1 MTSGDVIRLLPDSV
15 ANQIAAGEVIQRP
28 ASVIKELVENAVDAG
43 AKNIEVLVTDAGKT
57 CIRVIDDGRGM
68 SETDARMAFERH
80 ATSKIREAADLFAL
94 HTMGFRGE
102 ALASIAAVAQVE
114 LKTCSSDDGLGT
126 FIQIS
131 GSQVEKQEAVACQR
145 GSDFSVK
152 NLIFN
157 VPARRKFLKS
167 NQTELSNI
175 VAEFERKS
183 NQTELSNIVAE
194 FERIALVN
202 PDISF
207 VLSHNGTEML
217 NLPAIP
223 LRQRIMGVFGKK
235 LNQELLSLDIDTTM
249 VKIHG
254 YIGRPE
260 SARKKGARQFF
271 FVNGR
276 YMRHPYFHKAV
287 SSAYDNLIPVGEQV
301 SYFIYFEVEPSD
313 IDVNIHPTKTEIKF
327 ENEQAVWQI
336 LSAAV
341 KETLGRFNA
350 VPSIDFDTEGMPDIP
365 AFENSPYTVAPPQT
379 SFDPSYNP
387 FNTAAVP
394 PSAYSSA
401 STTNKETE
409 RESFG
414 QDVREWSAPASTS
427 VRSSMNKGGM
437 PDFGR
442 SGNYTPSFG
451 SHKNRVEWEPL
462 FEGLERTSS
471 EPDIQPE
478 EEVRPFFPESTD
490 WGQTSQEDAV
500 VPSFSGE
507 ENEKQPQ
514 ENSMGQTSQEDAVVP
529 SCSGEENEKQP
540 QENSM
545 RHYQYKGSYIL
556 TSVKS
561 GLMIINQQRAH
572 IRILFDRYMA
582 QIENRKT
589 ASQRMLF
596 PDMVHFSPSEVPVL
610 EEFMDD
616 LNALGFDLSSL
627 GGGTYSINGIPAGI
641 EGLNPEKLVTDMV
654 QTAIEK
660 GCKVKEEVQSMLALS
675 LAKAAAIVPG
685 QVLTDEEMN
694 RLVDDLFA
702 VSTPNYTPD
711 GKTVLAVLKED
722 DLEKMFK

>member
-57 CIRVIDDGRGM
+57 CIRVIDDGKGM

-114 LKTCSSDDGLGT
+114 LKTCCNGDGLGT
-126 FIQIS
+126 YIQIS
-131 GSQVEKQEAVACQR
+131 GSQVEKQEAVACQQ

-152 NLIFN
+152 NLFFN
-157 VPARRKFLKS
+157 VPARRKFL
-167 NQTELSNI
+167 
-175 VAEFERKS
+175 KS

-235 LNQELLSLDIDTTM
+235 LNQDLLSLDINTTM

-287 SSAYDNLIPVGEQV
+287 ASAYDNLIPMGEQV
-301 SYFIYFEVEPSD
+301 SYFIYFEVAPAD

-365 AFENSPYTVAPPQT
+365 AFENSPYSVAPPPT

-387 FNTAAVP
+387 FNTSAVP
-394 PSAYSSA
+394 PSTYSSA
-401 STTNKETE
+401 SSGRTETSSAFSGGQEWKPVSSE
-409 RESFG
+409 RE
-414 QDVREWSAPASTS
+414 TT
-427 VRSSMNKGGM
+427 VRSSMNRRESV

-451 SHKNRVEWEPL
+451 GHKNRVEWEPL
-462 FEGLERTSS
+462 FEGLERSHE
-471 EPDIQPE
+471 EPSDTVE
-478 EEVRPFFPESTD
+478 EEPKPLETTNWEEASAEPMLSTA
-490 WGQTSQEDAV
+490 E
-500 VPSFSGE
+500 E
-507 ENEKQPQ
+507 ENKER
-514 ENSMGQTSQEDAVVP
+514 VP
-529 SCSGEENEKQP
+529 L
-540 QENSM
+540 ENSM
-545 RHYQYKGSYIL
+545 RHYQYKASFIL

-572 IRILFDRYMA
+572 VRILFDRYMA
-582 QIENRKT
+582 QIENRKN

-616 LNALGFDLSSL
+616 LNALGFELSSL
-627 GGGTYSINGIPAGI
+627 GGGTYAINGIPAGI

-654 QTAIEK
+654 HTAIEK

-685 QVLTDEEMN
+685 QILTDEEMN

-711 GKTVLAVLKED
+711 GKTVLAVLKEE

>member
-57 CIRVIDDGRGM
+57 CIRVIDDGKGM

-114 LKTCSSDDGLGT
+114 LKTCCKEDGLGT
-126 FIQIS
+126 YIQIA
-131 GSQVEKQEAVACQR
+131 GSQVEKQEPVACQR

-152 NLIFN
+152 NLFFN
-157 VPARRKFLKS
+157 VPARRKFL
-167 NQTELSNI
+167 
-175 VAEFERKS
+175 KS

-235 LNQELLSLDIDTTM
+235 LNQELLSLDINTTM

-287 SSAYDNLIPVGEQV
+287 ASAYDNLIPVGEQV
-301 SYFIYFEVEPSD
+301 SYFIYFKVAPSD

-365 AFENSPYTVAPPQT
+365 AFENSPYSVAPPPT

-387 FNTAAVP
+387 FNTSAVP

-401 STTNKETE
+401 SSGRVEASPSFEEGQEWKPVSSE
-409 RESFG
+409 RE
-414 QDVREWSAPASTS
+414 TT
-427 VRSSMNKGGM
+427 VRSSMNRRESV

-451 SHKNRVEWEPL
+451 GHKNRVEWEPL
-462 FEGLERTSS
+462 FEGLERSHE
-471 EPDIQPE
+471 EPSDTVE
-478 EEVRPFFPESTD
+478 EEPKPLEMTNWQEASAEPMLSTA
-490 WGQTSQEDAV
+490 E
-500 VPSFSGE
+500 E
-507 ENEKQPQ
+507 ENKER
-514 ENSMGQTSQEDAVVP
+514 VP
-529 SCSGEENEKQP
+529 L
-540 QENSM
+540 ENSM
-545 RHYQYKGSYIL
+545 RHYQYKASFIL

-572 IRILFDRYMA
+572 VRILFDRYMA
-582 QIENRKT
+582 QIENRKN

-616 LNALGFDLSSL
+616 LNALGFELSSL
-627 GGGTYSINGIPAGI
+627 GGGTYAINGIPAGI

-654 QTAIEK
+654 HTAIEK

-685 QVLTDEEMN
+685 QILTDEEMN

-711 GKTVLAVLKED
+711 GKTVLAVLKEE

>member
-57 CIRVIDDGRGM
+57 CIRVIDDGKGM

-114 LKTCSSDDGLGT
+114 LKTCCNGDGLGT
-126 FIQIS
+126 YIQIS
-131 GSQVEKQEAVACQR
+131 GSQVEKQEAVACQQ

-152 NLIFN
+152 NLFFN
-157 VPARRKFLKS
+157 VPARRKFL
-167 NQTELSNI
+167 
-175 VAEFERKS
+175 KS

-235 LNQELLSLDIDTTM
+235 LNQELLSLDINTTM

-287 SSAYDNLIPVGEQV
+287 ASAYDNLIPVGEQV
-301 SYFIYFEVEPSD
+301 SYFIYFEVAPSD

-365 AFENSPYTVAPPQT
+365 AFENSPYSVAPPPT

-387 FNTAAVP
+387 FNTSAVP

-401 STTNKETE
+401 SSGRAEASSSFEEGQGWTPVSSE
-409 RESFG
+409 RE
-414 QDVREWSAPASTS
+414 TT
-427 VRSSMNKGGM
+427 VRSSMNRRESV

-451 SHKNRVEWEPL
+451 GHKNRVEWEPL
-462 FEGLERTSS
+462 FEGLERSHEESDT
-471 EPDIQPE
+471 QVE
-478 EEVRPFFPESTD
+478 EEPRPF
-490 WGQTSQEDAV
+490 QTETTGWED
-500 VPSFSGE
+500 VPSETASSVAME
-507 ENEKQPQ
+507 EEK
-514 ENSMGQTSQEDAVVP
+514 ERVP
-529 SCSGEENEKQP
+529 L
-540 QENSM
+540 ENSM
-545 RHYQYKGSYIL
+545 RHYQYKATFIL

-572 IRILFDRYMA
+572 VRILFDRYMA
-582 QIENRKT
+582 QIENRKN

-596 PDMVHFSPSEVPVL
+596 PDMVHFSPSEIPVL
-610 EEFMDD
+610 EECMDD
-616 LNALGFDLSSL
+616 LNALGFELSSL
-627 GGGTYSINGIPAGI
+627 GGGTYAINGIPAGI

-654 QTAIEK
+654 HTAIEK

-685 QVLTDEEMN
+685 QILTDEEMN

-711 GKTVLAVLKED
+711 GKTVLAVLKEE

>member
-57 CIRVIDDGRGM
+57 CIRVIDDGKGM

-114 LKTCSSDDGLGT
+114 LKTCCKEDGLGT
-126 FIQIS
+126 YIQIA
-131 GSQVEKQEAVACQR
+131 GSQVEKQEPVACQR

-152 NLIFN
+152 NLFFN
-157 VPARRKFLKS
+157 VPARRKFL
-167 NQTELSNI
+167 
-175 VAEFERKS
+175 KS

-235 LNQELLSLDIDTTM
+235 LNQELLSLGINTTM

-287 SSAYDNLIPVGEQV
+287 ASAYDNLIPVGEQV
-301 SYFIYFEVEPSD
+301 SYFIYFEVAPSD

-365 AFENSPYTVAPPQT
+365 AFENSPYSVAPPPT

-387 FNTAAVP
+387 FNTSAVP

-401 STTNKETE
+401 SSGRVEASSSFEEGQEWKPVSSE
-409 RESFG
+409 RE
-414 QDVREWSAPASTS
+414 TT
-427 VRSSMNKGGM
+427 VRSSMNRRESV

-451 SHKNRVEWEPL
+451 GHKNRVEWEPL
-462 FEGLERTSS
+462 FEGLERSHE
-471 EPDIQPE
+471 EPSDTVE
-478 EEVRPFFPESTD
+478 EEPKPLETANWQEASAEPMLSTA
-490 WGQTSQEDAV
+490 E
-500 VPSFSGE
+500 E
-507 ENEKQPQ
+507 ENKER
-514 ENSMGQTSQEDAVVP
+514 VP
-529 SCSGEENEKQP
+529 L
-540 QENSM
+540 ENSM
-545 RHYQYKGSYIL
+545 RHYQYKASFIL

-572 IRILFDRYMA
+572 VRILFDRYMA
-582 QIENRKT
+582 QIENRKN

-616 LNALGFDLSSL
+616 LNALGFELSSL
-627 GGGTYSINGIPAGI
+627 GGGTYAINGIPAGI

-654 QTAIEK
+654 HTAIEK

-685 QVLTDEEMN
+685 QILTDEEMN

-711 GKTVLAVLKED
+711 GKTVLAVLKEE

>member
-57 CIRVIDDGRGM
+57 CIRVIDDGKGM

-114 LKTCSSDDGLGT
+114 LKTCCNGDGLGT
-126 FIQIS
+126 YIQIS
-131 GSQVEKQEAVACQR
+131 GSQVEKQEPVACQQ

-152 NLIFN
+152 NLFFN
-157 VPARRKFLKS
+157 VPARRKFL
-167 NQTELSNI
+167 
-175 VAEFERKS
+175 KS

-235 LNQELLSLDIDTTM
+235 LNQDLLSLDINTTM

-287 SSAYDNLIPVGEQV
+287 ASAYDNLIPVGEQV
-301 SYFIYFEVEPSD
+301 SYFIYFEVAPSD

-365 AFENSPYTVAPPQT
+365 AFENSPYSVAPPPT

-387 FNTAAVP
+387 FNTSAVP
-394 PSAYSSA
+394 PSAYSSV
-401 STTNKETE
+401 SGRGSRTPSDFGQEPEWRPSSGE
-409 RESFG
+409 RET
-414 QDVREWSAPASTS
+414 P
-427 VRSSMNKGGM
+427 VRSSMNRKEAM

-451 SHKNRVEWEPL
+451 AHKNRVEWEPL
-462 FEGLERTSS
+462 FEGLEHNSS
-471 EPDIQPE
+471 GQSDIQPE
-478 EEVRPFFPESTD
+478 EESGPSYAEPAG
-490 WGQTSQEDAV
+490 WEDASQV
-500 VPSFSGE
+500 ENVSPMVAE
-507 ENEKQPQ
+507 EEKDRLPL
-514 ENSMGQTSQEDAVVP
+514 
-529 SCSGEENEKQP
+529 
-540 QENSM
+540 ENSM
-545 RHYQYKGSYIL
+545 RHYQYKASFIL

-572 IRILFDRYMA
+572 VRILFDRYMA
-582 QIENRKT
+582 QIENRKN

-616 LNALGFDLSSL
+616 LNALGFELSSL
-627 GGGTYSINGIPAGI
+627 GGGTYAINGIPAGI

-654 QTAIEK
+654 HTAIEK

-685 QVLTDEEMN
+685 QILTDEEMN

-711 GKTVLAVLKED
+711 GKTVLAVLKEE

>member
-57 CIRVIDDGRGM
+57 CIRVIDDGKGM

-114 LKTCSSDDGLGT
+114 LKTCCNGDGLGT
-126 FIQIS
+126 YIQIS
-131 GSQVEKQEAVACQR
+131 GSQVEKQEPVACQQ

-152 NLIFN
+152 NLFFN

-175 VAEFERKS
+175 VAEFER
-183 NQTELSNIVAE
+183 
-194 FERIALVN
+194 IALVN

-207 VLSHNGTEML
+207 ILSHNGTEML

-235 LNQELLSLDIDTTM
+235 LNQDLLSLDINTTM

-287 SSAYDNLIPVGEQV
+287 ASAYDNLIPVGEQV
-301 SYFIYFEVEPSD
+301 SYFIYFEVSPSD

-365 AFENSPYTVAPPQT
+365 AFENSPYSVAPPPT

-387 FNTAAVP
+387 FNTSAVP

-401 STTNKETE
+401 SSGRTESSSAFSGGQEWKPVSSE
-409 RESFG
+409 RE
-414 QDVREWSAPASTS
+414 TT
-427 VRSSMNKGGM
+427 VRSSMNRRESV

-451 SHKNRVEWEPL
+451 GHKNRVEWEPL
-462 FEGLERTSS
+462 FEGLERPHD
-471 EPDIQPE
+471 EPSDTVE
-478 EEVRPFFPESTD
+478 EESKPLEATG
-490 WGQTSQEDAV
+490 WEDAPAEPMLSTAEEEEKER
-500 VPSFSGE
+500 VPL
-507 ENEKQPQ
+507 
-514 ENSMGQTSQEDAVVP
+514 
-529 SCSGEENEKQP
+529 
-540 QENSM
+540 ENSM
-545 RHYQYKGSYIL
+545 RHYQYKASFIL

-572 IRILFDRYMA
+572 VRILFDRYMA
-582 QIENRKT
+582 QIENRKN

-616 LNALGFDLSSL
+616 LNALGFELSSL
-627 GGGTYSINGIPAGI
+627 GGGTYAINGIPAGI

-654 QTAIEK
+654 HTAIEK

-685 QVLTDEEMN
+685 QILTDEEMN

-711 GKTVLAVLKED
+711 GKTVLAVLKEE

>member
-57 CIRVIDDGRGM
+57 CIRVIDDGKGM

-114 LKTCSSDDGLGT
+114 LKTCCNGDGLGT
-126 FIQIS
+126 YIQIS
-131 GSQVEKQEAVACQR
+131 GSQVEKQEPVACQQ

-152 NLIFN
+152 NLFFN
-157 VPARRKFLKS
+157 VPARRKFL
-167 NQTELSNI
+167 
-175 VAEFERKS
+175 KS

-235 LNQELLSLDIDTTM
+235 LNQDLLSLDINTTM

-287 SSAYDNLIPVGEQV
+287 ASAYDNLIPVGEQV
-301 SYFIYFEVEPSD
+301 SYFIYFEVSPSD

-365 AFENSPYTVAPPQT
+365 AFENSPYSVAPPPT

-387 FNTAAVP
+387 FNTSAVP

-401 STTNKETE
+401 SSERTESSSAFSGGQEWKPVSSE
-409 RESFG
+409 RE
-414 QDVREWSAPASTS
+414 TT
-427 VRSSMNKGGM
+427 VRSSMNRRESV

-451 SHKNRVEWEPL
+451 GHRNRVEWEPL
-462 FEGLERTSS
+462 FEGLERPHD
-471 EPDIQPE
+471 EPSDTVE
-478 EEVRPFFPESTD
+478 EESKPLEATG
-490 WGQTSQEDAV
+490 WEDAPAEPMLSTAEEEEKER
-500 VPSFSGE
+500 VPL
-507 ENEKQPQ
+507 
-514 ENSMGQTSQEDAVVP
+514 
-529 SCSGEENEKQP
+529 
-540 QENSM
+540 ENSM
-545 RHYQYKGSYIL
+545 RHYQYKASFIL

-572 IRILFDRYMA
+572 VRILFDRYMA
-582 QIENRKT
+582 QIENRKN

-616 LNALGFDLSSL
+616 LNALGFELSSL
-627 GGGTYSINGIPAGI
+627 GGGTYAINGIPAGI

-654 QTAIEK
+654 HTAIEK

-685 QVLTDEEMN
+685 QILTDEEMN

-711 GKTVLAVLKED
+711 GKTVLAVLKEE

>member
-57 CIRVIDDGRGM
+57 CIRVIDDGKGM

-114 LKTCSSDDGLGT
+114 LKTCCKEDGLGT
-126 FIQIS
+126 YIQIA
-131 GSQVEKQEAVACQR
+131 GSQVEKQEPVACQR

-152 NLIFN
+152 NLFFN
-157 VPARRKFLKS
+157 VPARRKFL
-167 NQTELSNI
+167 
-175 VAEFERKS
+175 KS

-235 LNQELLSLDIDTTM
+235 LNQELLSLDINTTM

-287 SSAYDNLIPVGEQV
+287 ASAYDNLIPVGEQV
-301 SYFIYFEVEPSD
+301 SYFIYFEVAPSD

-365 AFENSPYTVAPPQT
+365 AFENSPYSVAPPPT

-387 FNTAAVP
+387 FNTSAVP

-401 STTNKETE
+401 SSGRVEASPSFEEGQEWKPVSSE
-409 RESFG
+409 RE
-414 QDVREWSAPASTS
+414 TT
-427 VRSSMNKGGM
+427 VRSSMNRRESV

-451 SHKNRVEWEPL
+451 GHKNRVEWEPL
-462 FEGLERTSS
+462 FEGLERSHE
-471 EPDIQPE
+471 EPSDTVE
-478 EEVRPFFPESTD
+478 EEPKPLETTNWQEASAEPMLSTA
-490 WGQTSQEDAV
+490 E
-500 VPSFSGE
+500 E
-507 ENEKQPQ
+507 ENKER
-514 ENSMGQTSQEDAVVP
+514 VP
-529 SCSGEENEKQP
+529 L
-540 QENSM
+540 ENSM
-545 RHYQYKGSYIL
+545 RHYQYKASFIL

-572 IRILFDRYMA
+572 VRILFDRYMA
-582 QIENRKT
+582 QIENRKN

-616 LNALGFDLSSL
+616 LNALGFELSSL
-627 GGGTYSINGIPAGI
+627 GGGTYAINGIPAGI

-654 QTAIEK
+654 HTAIEK

-685 QVLTDEEMN
+685 QILTDEEMN

-711 GKTVLAVLKED
+711 GKTVLAVLKEE

>member
-57 CIRVIDDGRGM
+57 CIRVIDDGKGM

-114 LKTCSSDDGLGT
+114 LKTCCKEDGLGT
-126 FIQIS
+126 YIQIA
-131 GSQVEKQEAVACQR
+131 GSQVEKQEPVACQR

-152 NLIFN
+152 NLFFN
-157 VPARRKFLKS
+157 VPARRKFL
-167 NQTELSNI
+167 
-175 VAEFERKS
+175 KS

-235 LNQELLSLDIDTTM
+235 LNQDLLSLDINTTM

-287 SSAYDNLIPVGEQV
+287 ASAYDNLIPVGEQV
-301 SYFIYFEVEPSD
+301 SYFIYFEVAPAD

-365 AFENSPYTVAPPQT
+365 AFENSPYSVAPPPT

-387 FNTAAVP
+387 FNTSAVP
-394 PSAYSSA
+394 PSTYSSA
-401 STTNKETE
+401 SSGRTEASSVFNGGQEWKPVSSE
-409 RESFG
+409 RE
-414 QDVREWSAPASTS
+414 TT
-427 VRSSMNKGGM
+427 VRSSMNRRESV

-451 SHKNRVEWEPL
+451 GHKNRVEWEPL
-462 FEGLERTSS
+462 FEGLERPHD
-471 EPDIQPE
+471 EPSDAVE
-478 EEVRPFFPESTD
+478 EEPKPLEATG
-490 WGQTSQEDAV
+490 WEDASAEPMLSTAEEEEKER
-500 VPSFSGE
+500 VPL
-507 ENEKQPQ
+507 
-514 ENSMGQTSQEDAVVP
+514 
-529 SCSGEENEKQP
+529 
-540 QENSM
+540 ENSM
-545 RHYQYKGSYIL
+545 RHYQYKASFIL

-572 IRILFDRYMA
+572 VRILFDRYMA
-582 QIENRKT
+582 QIENRKN

-610 EEFMDD
+610 EEIMDD
-616 LNALGFDLSSL
+616 LNALGFELSSL
-627 GGGTYSINGIPAGI
+627 GGGTYAINGIPAGI

-654 QTAIEK
+654 HTAIEK

-685 QVLTDEEMN
+685 QILTDEEMN

-711 GKTVLAVLKED
+711 GKTVLAVLKEE

>member
-57 CIRVIDDGRGM
+57 CIRVIDDGKGM

-114 LKTCSSDDGLGT
+114 LKTCCNGDGLGT
-126 FIQIS
+126 YIQIS
-131 GSQVEKQEAVACQR
+131 GSQVEKQEPVACQQ

-152 NLIFN
+152 NLFFN
-157 VPARRKFLKS
+157 VPARRKFL
-167 NQTELSNI
+167 
-175 VAEFERKS
+175 KS

-235 LNQELLSLDIDTTM
+235 LNQDLLSLDINTTM

-287 SSAYDNLIPVGEQV
+287 ASAYDNLIPVGEQV
-301 SYFIYFEVEPSD
+301 SYFIYFEVAPSD

-365 AFENSPYTVAPPQT
+365 AFENSPYSVAPPPT

-387 FNTAAVP
+387 FNTSAVP

-401 STTNKETE
+401 SGGGSRTPSDFGQEPEWRPSSGE
-409 RESFG
+409 RET
-414 QDVREWSAPASTS
+414 P
-427 VRSSMNKGGM
+427 VRSSMNRKEAM

-451 SHKNRVEWEPL
+451 AHKNRVEWEPL
-462 FEGLERTSS
+462 FEGLEHNSS
-471 EPDIQPE
+471 GQSDIQPE
-478 EEVRPFFPESTD
+478 EES
-490 WGQTSQEDAV
+490 G
-500 VPSFSGE
+500 PSYAEPAGWE
-507 ENEKQPQ
+507 EAPQVENVSPMVAEEEKDRLPL
-514 ENSMGQTSQEDAVVP
+514 
-529 SCSGEENEKQP
+529 
-540 QENSM
+540 ENSM
-545 RHYQYKGSYIL
+545 RHYQYKASFIL

-572 IRILFDRYMA
+572 VRILFDRYMA
-582 QIENRKT
+582 QIENRKN

-616 LNALGFDLSSL
+616 LNALGFELSSL
-627 GGGTYSINGIPAGI
+627 GGGTYAINGIPAGI

-654 QTAIEK
+654 HTAIEK

-685 QVLTDEEMN
+685 QILTDEEMN

-711 GKTVLAVLKED
+711 GKTVLAVLKEE